1 MKSLHNV
8 EKSAFRKGQYVAY
21 GRGYVWRVLRAACG
35 WQAFTTPVGALPCVF
50 GRTLADI
57 SKLVEG

>member
-8 EKSAFRKGQYVAY
+8 EKSAFVNGDYVAY
-21 GRGYVWRVLRAACG
+21 GRGAVWAVRRAATG
-35 WQAFTTPVGALPCVF
+35 WVAFCRMSQFPCVY